1 MLTEAERTAC
11 SSLAESTLVDT
22 ASIKRSTQTKKAG
35 TLDLVESIETIAT
48 SPCRVFELG
57 VSRGNRDAE
66 VGGNLTSQGD
76 YTVRFPLDTNVLEGD
91 TLEVTTSGRSRA
103 LHVARIIEHSY
114 ATLLTCVC
122 SEVRSGTIADGAGA
136 NHLVGGG

>member
-1 MLTEAERTAC
+1 MLTEAERQAC

-22 ASIKRSTQTKKAG
+22 AVIKRSTKSKKAG
-35 TLDLVESIETIAT
+35 TLDLVESVETVDT
-48 SPCRVFELG
+48 SPCRIFELG

-76 YTVRFPLDTNVLEGD
+76 YSVRLPLGTDVLEGD
-91 TLEVTTSGRSRA
+91 TLEVTTSERSRS
-103 LHVARIIEHSY
+103 LNVARIIEHSY

-122 SEVRSGTIADGAGA
+122 SEVR
-136 NHLVGGG
+136 